1 MTPARR
7 RLASAALVPA
17 VTAAAGTWAVAA
29 LKSRQVHVAAVPSRS
44 TLVGTWEVEEEGGR
58 LHLDADGRFRATDV
72 PAGMVTVGAWTDGT
86 TSATGTWSLSPN
98 GGRVAL
104 APDDARGTEP
114 DGTFGAEPDGL
125 GLGVVETRGA
135 THLCVESQ
143 SPGVL
148 CDLLLRRTPG

>member
-1 MTPARR
+1 VTPARR
-7 RLASAALVPA
+7 RLALGALVLA
-17 VTAAAGTWAVAA
+17 VTAVAGTWAVAA
-29 LKSRQVHVAAVPSRS
+29 LKSRQVHVATVPSRS
-44 TLVGTWEVEEEGGR
+44 ALVGTWEVEEGGGR

-72 PAGMVTVGAWTDGT
+72 PAGIVTPGPWTDGT
-86 TSATGTWSLSPN
+86 TSTTGTWSLSPH

-114 DGTFGAEPDGL
+114 DGASGTEPDDL

-148 CDLLLRRTPG
+148 CDLLLRRAPG